1 MRAWWEQQAE
11 REQRLLLAVA
21 AVVILAILYWGLWA
35 PLANGAAQSQQQRLA
50 AERELEWLQAQA
62 EGYVRSGGG
71 GASTAN
77 VPTDEASMSTL
88 VNSSARTFN
97 IAISRMQPQGEMLQL
112 WIDEVPWKQL
122 LGWLEQLQR
131 EHGIVV
137 NSVDLARGD
146 SQGRVKVRR
155 LELTRG

>member
-35 PLANGAAQSQQQRLA
+35 PLANGAAHSEQQRLA

-62 EGYVRSGGG
+62 EGYIRSGGG
-71 GASTAN
+71 AAPSAA
-77 VPTDEASMSTL
+77 PADAASMST
-88 VNSSARTFN
+88 VVNNSSRTFS